1 MSLYK
6 SSVIIL
12 NIRPRRNCFESAP
25 TMMKLRSPFI
35 LLLPLSAFIT
45 TRSHFSRARLDDND
59 KKSHKISPSDMA
71 RPSLKVLISGAGIA
85 GNALAFW
92 LTRLGHDVTVVER
105 HPILRASGLQLDL
118 RGPGVEVLRRMG
130 LEQAFRDKSAPEKGM
145 QIVDSKGRQRAWFP
159 AAESSGK
166 NSNSLT
172 SEFEIMR
179 GDLCRIFY
187 DAATSPARN
196 NGAKYKF
203 GTAIESFEQ
212 YDRSVEV
219 RFENGE
225 TDKFDLLVGADG
237 QWSRTRRMMLGLET
251 GSSGVPH
258 ADGLHP
264 VEGLYFAYFTLR
276 RPIQDG
282 EQYIA
287 TSYLA
292 PGKRGIMTRRHSPHE
307 IQVMLSCKTDS
318 DRLKNARRGDVEEEK
333 KAFAEIFQGAG
344 WQTEDLVKSMRDADD
359 FYCERLGLVKLEPW
373 SRGRVTLVGDAAY
386 CPTVL
391 TGMGTTSA
399 VVGAY
404 ILAGEIGRSRG
415 AAAGPDS
422 LSAALKAYESKFRPF
437 MEGLQKGILENSPR
451 QWDML
456 GSAFSVAVVNWVF
469 SVVSYFR
476 LNIGMFGVRDTVKGW
491 ELPRYEGMLQD

>member
-1 MSLYK
+1 
-6 SSVIIL
+6 
-12 NIRPRRNCFESAP
+12 
-25 TMMKLRSPFI
+25 MKLRSPLI
-35 LLLPLSAFIT
+35 ILLPLSAFFAS
-45 TRSHFSRARLDDND
+45 RSQFNRSRTDNPNQETN
-59 KKSHKISPSDMA
+59 KSHHSDMA

-105 HPILRASGLQLDL
+105 YPVLRTSGLQLDL
-118 RGPGVEVLRRMG
+118 RGPGIEVLRRMG
-130 LEQAFRDKSAPEKGM
+130 LEQAFRAKSAPEKGVQM
-145 QIVDSKGRQRAWFP
+145 VDSKGRQRAYFP
-159 AAESSGK
+159 ASEPGGK
-166 NSNSLT
+166 NTQSLT

-179 GDLCRIFY
+179 GDLCRLFY
-187 DAATSPARN
+187 DAATKPDRI
-196 NGAKYKF
+196 NGANYKF
-203 GTAIESFEQ
+203 GTSIESFEQ
-212 YDRSVEV
+212 DESSVEV

-225 TDKFDLLVGADG
+225 TDRYDLLVGADG
-237 QWSRTRRMMLGLET
+237 QWSRTRRMMLGLEA
-251 GSSGVPH
+251 GSNEFLH

-276 RPIQDG
+276 RPIQEG
-282 EQYIA
+282 EEYIA

-292 PGKRGIMTRRHSPHE
+292 PGKRGILTRRHSPHE
-307 IQVMLSCKTDS
+307 MQVMLSCKTDS
-318 DRLKNARRGDVEEEK
+318 NRLKNARRGDVEEEK

-344 WQTEDLVKSMRDADD
+344 WRSDELMKSMEDADD

-404 ILAGEIGRSRG
+404 ILAGEIGKSYG
-415 AAAGPDS
+415 TCEGTS
-422 LSAALKAYESKFRPF
+422 LSMALKAYEIKFRPF
-437 MEGLQKGILENSPR
+437 MNGLQKGVLENSSR

-456 GSAFSVAVVNWVF
+456 GSAFNVAVINWVF
-469 SVVSYFR
+469 SVASYFR
-476 LNIGMFGVRDTVKGW
+476 LGGWMFGINETVKGW
-491 ELPRYEGMLQD
+491 ELPRYEGLLRD

>member
-1 MSLYK
+1 
-6 SSVIIL
+6 
-12 NIRPRRNCFESAP
+12 
-25 TMMKLRSPFI
+25 
-35 LLLPLSAFIT
+35 
-45 TRSHFSRARLDDND
+45 
-59 KKSHKISPSDMA
+59 MA

-92 LTRLGHDVTVVER
+92 LTKLGHDVTVVER

-118 RGPGVEVLRRMG
+118 RGPGIEVLRQMG
-130 LEQAFRDKSAPEKGM
+130 LEQAFRAKSAPERGM
-145 QIVDSKGRQRAWFP
+145 QVVDSKGRQRAYFP
-159 AAESSGK
+159 ASEPGGK
-166 NSNSLT
+166 NKNSLT

-179 GDLCRIFY
+179 GDLCRVFY

-212 YDRSVEV
+212 DDSSVDV

-225 TDKFDLLVGADG
+225 MDRFDLLVGADG
-237 QWSRTRRMMLGLET
+237 QWSRTRRMMLGLEA
-251 GSSGVPH
+251 GSSGIPH

-276 RPIQDG
+276 RPIQEG
-282 EQYIA
+282 EKYIA
-287 TSYLA
+287 TSYIPA
-292 PGKRGIMTRRHSPHE
+292 GRRCIMTRRHSPHE
-307 IQVMLSCKTDS
+307 MQVIFSCKTDS
-318 DRLKNARRGDVEEEK
+318 KRLKNARRGDVEEEK
-333 KAFAEIFQGAG
+333 SAFAEIFQGAG
-344 WQTEDLVKSMRDADD
+344 WQTEDLVKSMGDADD

-373 SRGRVTLVGDAAY
+373 SRGHVTLVGDAAY

-404 ILAGEIGRSRG
+404 ILAGEIGRSYR
-415 AAAGPDS
+415 AFEGPDS
-422 LSAALKAYESKFRPF
+422 LSTALKAYESKFRPF
-437 MEGLQKGILENSPR
+437 MEGLQKGVLENSSR

-456 GSAFSVAVVNWVF
+456 GSAFSVAVVNWAL
-469 SVVSYFR
+469 SIASYFR

-491 ELPRYEGMLQD
+491 ELPRYEGILQD

>member
-1 MSLYK
+1 M
-6 SSVIIL
+6 I
-12 NIRPRRNCFESAP
+12 
-25 TMMKLRSPFI
+25 MKLRSPLIF
-35 LLLPLSAFIT
+35 LLPLSAFFASRSQFNR
-45 TRSHFSRARLDDND
+45 TRIDNSHQDTN
-59 KKSHKISPSDMA
+59 KSQHSDMA
-71 RPSLKVLISGAGIA
+71 QPSLKVLISGAGIA

-105 HPILRASGLQLDL
+105 YPVLRTSGLQLDL
-118 RGPGVEVLRRMG
+118 RGPGIEVLRRIG
-130 LEQAFRDKSAPEKGM
+130 LEQAFRAKSAPEKGM
-145 QIVDSKGRQRAWFP
+145 QIVDSRGRRRAYFP
-159 AAESSGK
+159 ASESGGK
-166 NSNSLT
+166 EKQGLT

-179 GDLCRIFY
+179 GDLCRLFY
-187 DAATSPARN
+187 DAATKPARN

-212 YDRSVEV
+212 DDNSVEV

-225 TDKFDLLVGADG
+225 TDRYDLLVGADG
-237 QWSRTRRMMLGLET
+237 QWSRTRRMMLGLEA
-251 GSSGVPH
+251 GSDGIPR

-276 RPIQDG
+276 RPIQEG
-282 EQYIA
+282 EEYIA

-307 IQVMLSCKTDS
+307 MQVMLSCKTDS

-333 KAFAEIFQGAG
+333 RAFAEIFQGAG
-344 WQTEDLVKSMRDADD
+344 WQSEDLVKSMRDADD
-359 FYCERLGLVKLEPW
+359 FYCERLGLVKLDPW

-404 ILAGEIGRSRG
+404 ILAGEIGKSC
-415 AAAGPDS
+415 GPSGGPS
-422 LSAALKAYESKFRPF
+422 LSTAIRSYETKFRPF
-437 MEGLQKGILENSPR
+437 MEGLQKGILENSSR

-456 GSAFSVAVVNWVF
+456 GSAFSIAVINWVF
-469 SVVSYFR
+469 SVASYFK
-476 LNIGMFGVRDTVKGW
+476 LGVWIFGMQETVKGW
-491 ELPRYEGMLQD
+491 ELPQYEGSLRD